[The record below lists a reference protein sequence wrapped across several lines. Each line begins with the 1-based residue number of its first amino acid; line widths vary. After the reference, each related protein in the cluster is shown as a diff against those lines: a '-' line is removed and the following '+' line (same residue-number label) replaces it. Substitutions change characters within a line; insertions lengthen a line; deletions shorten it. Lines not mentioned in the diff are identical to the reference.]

1 MDAIKLGK
9 FIAKMRNEKGLK
21 QEEVAEQLNIDSKK
35 ISRWECG
42 NSIPDFDMLISLSKI
57 LDVTLY
63 EFSICEKVEDKSF
76 LETTKSKVKTIKDF
90 KNLQKKKKVK
100 ILIIILLSIL
110 FFITALYTIMNYGK
124 VEVYTFR
131 SLDKDFVI
139 KGKYIV
145 TPKEVSFDIID
156 VSYSDIKN
164 PKVKNLE
171 YYITQGDQVIIN
183 STNVLWEDN
192 KNYYPL
198 NDLIKY
204 IHSTNHENIQI
215 DKNQKFTLEMIYNIK
230 GYEDVEKIKFDFE
243 LVKNYINTF

>member
-124 VEVYTFR
+124 VEVDNFKIR
-131 SLDKDFVI
+131 
-139 KGKYIV
+139 GKYIV

-156 VSYSDIKN
+156 VLYYNTEIN

-171 YYITQGDQVIIN
+171 FYVIQNNKIVIN
-183 STNVLWEDN
+183 STNVLNKDN
-192 KNYYPL
+192 KNYYQL
-198 NDLIKY
+198 NDLINY
-204 IHSTNHENIQI
+204 IHSTTNNADINKE
-215 DKNQKFTLEMIYNIK
+215 KKLTLEIVYNIK
-230 GYEDVEKIKFDFE
+230 NDNAMQELHFDFE
-243 LVKNYINTF
+243 LVKNYINSF